1 MSRGMLFY
9 RASSYLIAMSKGKNM
24 GKNIVLIGM
33 PGVGKSTSG
42 VILAKVLNY
51 DFLDSD
57 LVIQHQTGKLLK
69 EIIAEKGIDGF
80 NAVENEIN
88 SQIDVENTVI
98 ATGGS
103 VIFGADAMAH
113 FKESGIVVYLRI
125 SYDLLD
131 ERLGDLDERG
141 VVHKEGQTLRD
152 IYNERTALYEKI
164 RGYYRGS
171 GRQGCGW
178 HGGCSSGAVRKKINI
193 R

>member
-1 MSRGMLFY
+1 
-9 RASSYLIAMSKGKNM
+9 M

-69 EIIAEKGIDGF
+69 EIIAGF

-152 IYNERTALYEKI
+152 IYNERTALYEKYADI
-164 RGYYRGS
+164 TVDLDGKDVAGTVD
-171 GRQGCGW
+171 
-178 HGGCSSGAVRKKINI
+178 AVVAQLEGK
-193 R
+193 